1 MSRSL
6 DLRNLLVQLSNLDVY
21 DPDSITA
28 ATYLLVEH
36 FDLYPEHIE
45 ATLGSL
51 ADYFRKNQFM
61 SELLASTVNR
71 IKYNTSTL
79 ELEAHK
85 GISAFNALGDLAV
98 FGPAPTDVDELITKL
113 ENVSREPDVI
123 SMAPGISMDLI
134 RQWLINRQPY
144 SQNVGFVL
152 KIVDRFQKAFEY
164 NPIRLAIIN
173 KAFSLLSDHASR
185 DSNLLGWMT
194 YSLNYVPKLYKIGE
208 ISGSSL
214 NDVIPEFDEIC
225 ERLDTIDKNAPNA
238 DASAMLI
245 LAKWIHTHAS
255 ENIEPAKTLFN
266 ALSERYRDD
275 EKMVIVLNT
284 ALKSMYELGPMTDD
298 AGILRLIDSKPLPF
312 IGPALSECET
322 LREQLEFWLADG
334 NIHGAHQLISGWA
347 DAHNR
352 LLTIHPEVKDNMFN
366 YLRSKF
372 DSTPD
377 LKIALAEVFQ
387 LTNFELTI

>member
-21 DPDSITA
+21 DPDSIGA

-36 FDLYPEHIE
+36 FDHYPEYIE
-45 ATLGSL
+45 STLGSL

-61 SELLASTVNR
+61 SELLASAVNR
-71 IKYNTSTL
+71 IRFNTSTL

-98 FGPAPTDVDELITKL
+98 FGPAPTDVDELITRL
-113 ENVSREPDVI
+113 ENVSREPDMI
-123 SMAPGISMDLI
+123 SMAPGITMDLI
-134 RQWLINRQPY
+134 RQWLINKQPY
-144 SQNVGFVL
+144 SQNMGFVL

-173 KAFSLLSDHASR
+173 KAFSQLSDHASR

-194 YSLNYVPKLYKIGE
+194 YSLNYVPKLYKVGE
-208 ISGSSL
+208 RAGSSL
-214 NDVIPEFDEIC
+214 NDIIPEFEEIC
-225 ERLDTIDKNAPNA
+225 ERLDSIDKHARNA

-245 LAKWIHTHAS
+245 LAKWIHTHAAD
-255 ENIEPAKTLFN
+255 ETEPAITLLN
-266 ALSERYRDD
+266 ALAERYRDD
-275 EKMVIVLNT
+275 ELMVIVLNT

-298 AGILRLIDSKPLPF
+298 AGILRILDLRPQPF

-322 LREQLEFWLADG
+322 LCEQLEFWLADG

-347 DAHNR
+347 DSHAR
-352 LLTIHPEVKDNMFN
+352 LLNMHPEIKSNMFS
-366 YLRSKF
+366 YLTKKF
-372 DSTPD
+372 ESTPD
-377 LKIALAEVFQ
+377 LKTALAEVVQ
-387 LTNFELTI
+387 LQNLELNI